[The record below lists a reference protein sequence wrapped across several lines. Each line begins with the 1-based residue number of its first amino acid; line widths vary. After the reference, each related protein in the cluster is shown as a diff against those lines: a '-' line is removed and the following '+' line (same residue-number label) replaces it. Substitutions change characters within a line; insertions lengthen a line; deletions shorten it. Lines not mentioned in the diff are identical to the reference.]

1 MYIYNIYMYIYKC
14 IYIYVYIYSK
24 MYIYIY
30 ILCICIYIYNAY
42 LQLAYL
48 SIYLSIYPSL
58 SLSRSQS
65 LCIHPASIY
74 VYVFIYIYI
83 YKNTF
88 IYLHNFYTYIL
99 HSAIPPAR
107 TPFRSSGHRGG
118 RWRSFINW
126 EARWGPDRY
135 HPKYRPL
142 GALFSSQVGDWYNPG
157 LLQYTIIIHYTAW
170 WLT

>member
-1 MYIYNIYMYIYKC
+1 M
-14 IYIYVYIYSK
+14 YIYSK
-24 MYIYIY
+24 MHIYIY
-30 ILCICIYIYNAY
+30 YVYVYIYNAY

-58 SLSRSQS
+58 PLSRSRSQS

-74 VYVFIYIYI
+74 VYVFIYIYIYI